1 MLSGNYS
8 SGQLS
13 LAFLSS
19 DSCIFLPIFG
29 GDLVAG
35 RPSRKCAREAWPAA
49 WLCFQE
55 GRLPAP
61 QSWRGP
67 QGGGRRWLLG
77 SLGKEVK
84 LCFSFQP
91 LREEFVLRCFCR
103 WRIFLPLLGEDS
115 PPPRPAPHT
124 IPPPQLLGISS
135 PKPPAFTR
143 NPPFSF
149 LLQEK
154 RQGHLP
160 ESLALSSATL
170 GLP

>member
-1 MLSGNYS
+1 MAAGLPGKGGEALLFLSAPERRIRS
-8 SGQLS
+8 QMFLS
-13 LAFLSS
+13 LEN
-19 DSCIFLPIFG
+19 IFTITW
-29 GDLVAG
+29 
-35 RPSRKCAREAWPAA
+35 R
-49 WLCFQE
+49 
-55 GRLPAP
+55 RL
-61 QSWRGP
+61 
-67 QGGGRRWLLG
+67 
-77 SLGKEVK
+77 
-84 LCFSFQP
+84 
-91 LREEFVLRCFCR
+91 
-103 WRIFLPLLGEDS
+103 